1 MDLLTF
7 VAASIALLIT
17 PGPTNTLLATSGASI
32 GVRRSLSLLG
42 AEICGYLAA
51 ITILQVMVGP
61 LIAAMPVVGITLR
74 ITFAVYLVYLAIKLW
89 QYGTAEFEA
98 SGPITFNRVLLTTF
112 LNPKGLIFAL
122 TVLPQESHLPA
133 LLPWIAALALMIGA
147 IGYVW
152 IVVGASLRTR
162 FDGVISSS
170 VGYRLS
176 AIALTLLAGFVTA
189 RGLN

>member
-17 PGPTNTLLATSGASI
+17 PGPTNTLLATSGAAI
-32 GVRRSLSLLG
+32 GVSRSLSLLG
-42 AEICGYLAA
+42 AELCGYLAA

-61 LIAAMPVVGITLR
+61 LIAAMPAVGIALR

-89 QYGTAEFEA
+89 QYGTAEFKA
-98 SGPITFNRVLLTTF
+98 SGPVTFNRVLLTTF

-122 TVLPQESHLPA
+122 TILPQGSHLAA
-133 LLPWIAALALMIGA
+133 LLPWIAALALMIVV

-152 IVVGASLRTR
+152 IAVGASLRSR

-189 RGLN
+189 HGLN